1 MYPRC
6 RVKKPLDR
14 MVRLA
19 SGEWHC
25 PNHGILLA
33 AKDLVS
39 LYGAEGGADW
49 AAISEIIGEELP
61 DLIARTEGRE
71 QRKAS

>member
-1 MYPRC
+1 
-6 RVKKPLDR
+6 
-14 MVRLA
+14 MVQLA
-19 SGEWHC
+19 SGEWYC

-39 LYGAEGGADW
+39 VYSAAGTADW
-49 AAISEIIGEELP
+49 AAICQIIGEELP
-61 DLIARTEGRE
+61 DLIARTEARE